1 MDYEI
6 KFLERDAV
14 EKVEGDENAKS
25 LIGKN
30 NLVLASAFAM
40 ITLDSNFL
48 VKGDGVDFIETS
60 KRIHDTEIKPID
72 ISKITIPVTKILSS
86 AMERSELEFPHETN
100 KVFITLHHNNEYKN
114 ECWTITLFSTN
125 LFLYKIKMD
134 AITGRIV
141 SSGENYIYFQTP
153 YIFLC
158 TLTQTYPSLNL
169 LI

>member
-14 EKVEGDENAKS
+14 EKVEGDEKAKS

-40 ITLDSNFL
+40 LTPDISVVDRWNINYFNAETSELSNFL
-48 VKGDGVDFIETS
+48 VKGDEVTHIETS

-72 ISKITIPVTKILSS
+72 MSKITIPVTKILSS

-100 KVFITLHHNNEYKN
+100 KIFITLHHNNEYKN

-134 AITGRIV
+134 AITGKIV
-141 SSGENYIYFQTP
+141 SSEVKH
-153 YIFLC
+153 
-158 TLTQTYPSLNL
+158 L
-169 LI
+169 LK

>member
-14 EKVEGDENAKS
+14 EKVEGDEKAKS
-25 LIGKN
+25 LIDKDG
-30 NLVLASAFAM
+30 LVLASAFAM
-40 ITLDSNFL
+40 ITPDSSVIDSWNVNYFNAETSELSNFL
-48 VKGDGVDFIETS
+48 VKNDGVDFIETS

-72 ISKITIPVTKILSS
+72 ISKITIPITKILSS

-100 KVFITLHHNNEYKN
+100 KIFITLHHNNEYKN

-134 AITGRIV
+134 AITGKIV
-141 SSGENYIYFQTP
+141 SSEMKH
-153 YIFLC
+153 
-158 TLTQTYPSLNL
+158 L
-169 LI
+169 LK